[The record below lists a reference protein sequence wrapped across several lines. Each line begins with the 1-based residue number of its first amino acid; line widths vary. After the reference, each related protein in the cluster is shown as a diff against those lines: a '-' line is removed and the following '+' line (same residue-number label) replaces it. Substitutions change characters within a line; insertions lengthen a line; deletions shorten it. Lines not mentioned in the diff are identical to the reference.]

1 MPLIRKET
9 IDQHTILCVWR
20 CSESIEELQPK
31 AVLDDEDLER
41 LNGFLNLKRRIHFLT
56 VRIMCKEVTG
66 SSKILYNQEG
76 KPTLDQKDCQ
86 ISISHSH
93 DFVAV
98 LFGDTSKIGI
108 DIQRIDPK
116 VLRIQDRFMN
126 PHEKQLIEVN
136 NIEQLTIFW
145 SAKES
150 IYKIHGDPSVF
161 FLQHIEIHV
170 DQGFQSPNLTA
181 RINHQLYSEIH
192 HLKFEILENY
202 VLVYTVVE

>member
-9 IDQHTILCVWR
+9 IDPHTVLCVWK
-20 CSESIEELQPK
+20 CHETFEELRSK
-31 AVLDDEDLER
+31 AVLDGKDLET
-41 LNGFLNLKRRIHFLT
+41 LNGYRNHKRRLHFLI
-56 VRIMCKEVTG
+56 VRIMCMEITG
-66 SSKILYNQEG
+66 FSKILYNKEG
-76 KPTLDQKDCQ
+76 KPSIYQKDHE

-93 DFVAV
+93 DYVAV
-98 LFGDTSKIGI
+98 LFSSSPKVGV
-108 DIQRIDPK
+108 DIQRIEPK

-126 PHEKQLIEVN
+126 PYEKQLIAVN
-136 NIEQLTIFW
+136 NIEQLTVFW

-161 FLQHIEIHV
+161 FLQHIEINV